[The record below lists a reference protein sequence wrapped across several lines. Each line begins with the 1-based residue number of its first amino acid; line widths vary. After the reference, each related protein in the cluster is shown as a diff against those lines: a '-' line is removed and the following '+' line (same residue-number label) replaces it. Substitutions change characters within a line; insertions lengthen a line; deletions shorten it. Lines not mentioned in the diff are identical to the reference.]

1 MGYKILDAKADIH
14 EDVEAYFNE
23 RPDWDALLPP
33 YVKMEQIKAEVLDIV
48 DEHFEKI
55 ESKWATNGQLDD

>member
-1 MGYKILDAKADIH
+1 MGHKILDVKADIH
-14 EDVEAYFNE
+14 EDVETYFNE

-33 YVKMEQIKAEVLDIV
+33 YAKMEQIKADVLDIV

-55 ESKWATNGQLDD
+55 ER